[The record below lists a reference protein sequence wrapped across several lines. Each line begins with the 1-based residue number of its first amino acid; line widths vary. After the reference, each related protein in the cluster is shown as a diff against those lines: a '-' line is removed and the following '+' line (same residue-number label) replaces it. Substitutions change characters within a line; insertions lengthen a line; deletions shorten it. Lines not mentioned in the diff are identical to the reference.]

1 MALRRA
7 FRYRRARWTS
17 RTKPKTSISR
27 FVTSRVG
34 SPSSSRGRCS
44 RPAPVITEV
53 SWFETQLTSRQRRL
67 DRALDVT
74 ASGERRLEHTEWQL
88 EMTADMPFRMYEY
101 NTLFAL
107 ALAAETPAGQKT
119 PRIRSTLVLLSGRE
133 DPWPAEGEYRTSP
146 EDAPFSG
153 LSFRIDAVYQ
163 RTVAEIAA
171 RGPLWTIF
179 TPLAVDA
186 DPEQMK
192 GVLDKLRAESLRE
205 DFEELTVAMTVVAD
219 KDRRQ
224 RGLRGAIISVLG
236 EEVVMESWVFKKG
249 REQGELSGVQKGKQE
264 LLVQLFERRLGR
276 PLDEGEKTTV
286 LRRLSV
292 LGYDRVVDVR
302 DELSPEALA
311 SWLANP
317 EAA

>member
-1 MALRRA
+1 MDITDETEDLDLTLRHVSRRFPEQLAQALLPPGA
-7 FRYRRARWTS
+7 
-17 RTKPKTSISR
+17 
-27 FVTSRVG
+27 
-34 SPSSSRGRCS
+34 
-44 RPAPVITEV
+44 VITAV
-53 SWFETQLTSRQRRL
+53 SWFETQLTARQRRL
-67 DRALDVT
+67 DRALAVT
-74 ASGERRLEHTEWQL
+74 AFGERRLEHTEWQL
-88 EMTADMPFRMYEY
+88 EMTADVPFRVYEY
-101 NTLFAL
+101 NTLSAL
-107 ALAAETPAGQKT
+107 ALAAETAAEQKT

-133 DPWPAEGEYRTSP
+133 APWPAEGEYRTSP

-153 LSFRIDAVYQ
+153 VSYRIDAVYQ
-163 RTVAEIAA
+163 RTVAEIEA

-186 DPEQMK
+186 DPERMK
-192 GVLDKLRAESLRE
+192 AVLDRLRAENSSK

-219 KDRRQ
+219 KDKRQ
-224 RGLRGAIISVLG
+224 RGLRGAIIAVLG

-249 REQGELSGVQKGKQE
+249 KEQGVQQGKQD
-264 LLVQLFERRLGR
+264 LLVQLFEKRLGR
-276 PLDEGEKTTV
+276 PLDEDEKATV
-286 LRRLSV
+286 LRRLGS